1 MRFRFQRLTTVYPE
15 FAERFL
21 SRVPNVRD
29 LSYDEL
35 YARLTAARFAESDYH
50 ARHMRSL
57 GHVAQNCFLSL
68 EPLQR
73 RWAAEHGV
81 NYRDRHWLADIAV
94 EQVRAF
100 QPDVLFL
107 DDLYVLDRSLR
118 SRLRRACAHRPLV
131 IGWRAA
137 PTDEFEGFDD
147 LDLVLT
153 SIRGMADAF
162 RRAGVK
168 AAVLH
173 HGFET
178 SVLEEFVPP
187 PVRDI
192 EFSFAGGLGSLH
204 PERATMV
211 TEMLARTP
219 LQIWGANRQV
229 RFKDRLRWLASRVGM
244 PLKTKYRMRTL
255 PLAYPGRIHPAAFG
269 LDYYDVLARSKIVL
283 NRHIGC
289 AGNDASNMRMFE
301 ATGMG
306 ACLLTDNKRNL
317 AELFEPGVEVVTY
330 DSVDDAIEK
339 VDWLLEHDAER
350 EAIAAAGQRRTLEDH
365 SFAARVKTLEGI
377 IGEQLCRKAA

>member
-1 MRFRFQRLTTVYPE
+1 MRIRFQRLTTVYPE
-15 FAERFL
+15 FAARFL
-21 SRVPNVRD
+21 AGVRD
-29 LSYDEL
+29 LDSLSYDSL

-50 ARHMRSL
+50 ARHMRDL
-57 GHVAQNCFLSL
+57 GHVAENRFLSL

-73 RWAAEHGV
+73 KWAAEHGIGF
-81 NYRDRHWLADIAV
+81 RDKNWLADIAV

-107 DDLYVLDRSLR
+107 DDLYVLDQPLR
-118 SRLRRACAHRPLV
+118 ARLRRACQSRPLM

-137 PTDEFEGFDD
+137 PTDDFAGFED

-153 SIRGMADAF
+153 SIRSMAESF
-162 RRAGVK
+162 RRAGAN
-168 AAVLH
+168 AAVLQ
-173 HGFET
+173 HGFEA
-178 SVLEEFVPP
+178 SVLDEFIPP

-192 EFSFAGGLGSLH
+192 DFSFAGGLSSLH

-211 TEMLARTP
+211 TTLLEQTP
-219 LQIWGANRQV
+219 LQIWGASTNV
-229 RFKDRLRWLASRVGM
+229 RFKDKVRWMLSRAGM
-244 PLKTKYRMRTL
+244 PLAPKYRMRTL
-255 PLAYPGRIHPAAFG
+255 PLAYPGRIHEAAYG

-289 AGNDASNMRMFE
+289 AGNDASNMRLYE

-306 ACLLTDNKRNL
+306 ACLLTDSKRNL
-317 AELFEPGVEVVTY
+317 HELFEPGVEVVTY
-330 DSVDDAIEK
+330 DSVEDAAEK
-339 VDWLLEHDAER
+339 VVWLLEHDRER

-365 SFAARVKTLEGI
+365 SFAKRVETLSGI

>member
-15 FAERFL
+15 FAERFVA
-21 SRVPNVRD
+21 RVPNVRD
-29 LSYDEL
+29 LSYDAL

-50 ARHMRSL
+50 ARHMGAL
-57 GHVAQNCFLSL
+57 GHAAQNCFLSL

-81 NYRDRHWLADIAV
+81 NFRDKHWLADIAV

-118 SRLRRACAHRPLV
+118 TRLRRACAHRPLV

-162 RRAGVK
+162 RRAGAN

-192 EFSFAGGLGSLH
+192 EFSFAGGLGNLH

-219 LQIWGANRQV
+219 LEIWGANPQV
-229 RFKDRLRWLASRVGM
+229 RFKDRLRWLAGRVGV

-339 VDWLLEHDAER
+339 VDWLLEHDVER

-377 IGEQLCRKAA
+377 IGDQLCRKAA